1 MAVALRGKVSMITA
15 LLVGAG
21 GFAGSVLRYLL
32 DREVQQMFSAFGVFP
47 YGILVVN
54 VAGCFVIGL
63 LGGLASAHGVL
74 GTNSG
79 ARAFLFV
86 GFLGGFTTFSAFGYD
101 TLSLFREGAFLLAL
115 ANVAS
120 QVILGLGAVWLGYR
134 LALL

>member
-1 MAVALRGKVSMITA
+1 MITA

-21 GFAGSVLRYLL
+21 GFAGSILRYLL
-32 DREVQQMFSAFGVFP
+32 NREVQQMFSAFGAFP

-54 VAGCFVIGL
+54 VAGCFIIGL

-74 GTNSG
+74 GPTSG

-101 TLSLFREGAFLLAL
+101 TLSLVREGAFALAL
-115 ANVAS
+115 ANVVL
-120 QVILGLGAVWLGYR
+120 QVVLGLGAVWLGYR

>member
-1 MAVALRGKVSMITA
+1 MITV

-21 GFAGSVLRYLL
+21 GFAGSILRYLL
-32 DREVQQMFSAFGVFP
+32 NREVQQLFATSGVFP

-54 VAGCFVIGL
+54 VAGCFIIGL

-74 GTNSG
+74 GPTSG

-86 GFLGGFTTFSAFGYD
+86 GFLGGFTTFSAFGFD
-101 TLSLFREGAFLLAL
+101 TLSMIREGAFLLAL

-120 QVILGLGAVWLGYR
+120 HIVLGLGAVWLGYR
-134 LALL
+134 LGLL

>member
-1 MAVALRGKVSMITA
+1 MITA

-21 GFAGSVLRYLL
+21 GFAGSIFRYLL
-32 DREVQQMFSAFGVFP
+32 NREVQQLLSASGTFP

-54 VAGCFVIGL
+54 VAGCFIIGL

-74 GTNSG
+74 GLNSG

-86 GFLGGFTTFSAFGYD
+86 GFLGGFTTFSAFGFD
-101 TLSLFREGAFLLAL
+101 TMSMAREGAFGLAL
-115 ANVAS
+115 VNVAS
-120 QVILGLGAVWLGYR
+120 QVVLGLGAVWLGYR

>member
-1 MAVALRGKVSMITA
+1 MITA

-21 GFAGSVLRYLL
+21 GFAGSILRYLL
-32 DREVQQMFSAFGVFP
+32 NREVQQLLSAAGVFP

-54 VAGCFVIGL
+54 VVGCFIIGL

-101 TLSLFREGAFLLAL
+101 TLSMFREGAFGLAL
-115 ANVAS
+115 ANIGLQIV
-120 QVILGLGAVWLGYR
+120 LGLGAVWAGYR
-134 LALL
+134 LAVL

>member
-1 MAVALRGKVSMITA
+1 MITV

-21 GFAGSVLRYLL
+21 GFAGSILRYLL
-32 DREVQQMFSAFGVFP
+32 NREVQQLFATSGVFP

-54 VAGCFVIGL
+54 VAGCFIIGL

-74 GTNSG
+74 GPTSG

-86 GFLGGFTTFSAFGYD
+86 GFLGGFTTFSAFGFD
-101 TLSLFREGAFLLAL
+101 TLSMIREGAFLLAL

-120 QVILGLGAVWLGYR
+120 QIVLGLGAVWLGYR
-134 LALL
+134 LGLL